1 MIKYSVQC
9 AKGHGFEA
17 WFQNSGAFDTQTKRG
32 LVSCPKCSSVKIT
45 KALMAPNVSAS
56 TRKKG
61 VNADAN
67 PRRKFAS
74 TEVATPTPTAAALP
88 ERLMPPEVLELM
100 RKIRKEV
107 EAKAENVG
115 TNFAE
120 EARKM
125 HYNEAPERGIY
136 GQASLDDVKALHEE
150 GIDCLP
156 LPVLPE
162 ERN

>member
-1 MIKYSVQC
+1 MIKYAVQC
-9 AKGHGFEA
+9 QKGHGFEA

-32 LVSCPKCSSVKIT
+32 LVSCPNCGSIKVT
-45 KALMAPNVSAS
+45 KALMAPNVSTR

-61 VNADAN
+61 VNAGAQKISEAAD
-67 PRRKFAS
+67 
-74 TEVATPTPTAAALP
+74 TDVAAVSTAAALP
-88 ERLMPPEVLELM
+88 ERVMPPEMLELM
-100 RKIRKEV
+100 RKMRKEV

-115 TNFAE
+115 PRFAE

-136 GQASLDDVKALHEE
+136 GQASLDDVRALHEE